1 MPEEH
6 RLVHISISE
15 MTANAEANLI
25 DRDREIAL
33 RDLKLN
39 NHFHPVDDND
49 GPYDL
54 SLSIEENRLVFR
66 IKNIKGDDLPMLVL
80 SLKPYSRLIKDYFM
94 IVQSYDDAVKN
105 GNPSR
110 IEAIDMGRRG
120 LHNEGA
126 EMLKDRLEEK
136 IKMDFDTARRLF
148 TLIMRPFVRSY
159 GVISTTTVSPCRT
172 RMRFLRI
179 LPAVWQSTTW
189 SFSNV
194 TRNIAFGRTS
204 LTTPLNSIRSSF
216 AISLLV
222 FVLFV

>member
-25 DRDREIAL
+25 GRDREIAL

-148 TLIMRPFVRSY
+148 TLICVLHAGKIHIMR
-159 GVISTTTVSPCRT
+159 
-172 RMRFLRI
+172 
-179 LPAVWQSTTW
+179 
-189 SFSNV
+189 
-194 TRNIAFGRTS
+194 
-204 LTTPLNSIRSSF
+204 
-216 AISLLV
+216 
-222 FVLFV
+222 